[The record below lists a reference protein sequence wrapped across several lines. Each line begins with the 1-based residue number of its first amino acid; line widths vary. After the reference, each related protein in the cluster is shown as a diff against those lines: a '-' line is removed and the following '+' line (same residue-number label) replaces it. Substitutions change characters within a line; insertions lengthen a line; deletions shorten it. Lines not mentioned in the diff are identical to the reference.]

1 MNILVDT
8 SIWSLALRRK
18 PPHNTKKGDP
28 NVVEL
33 AELIDEGRAVLI
45 GPVRQEILSG
55 ISSPSQFSLL
65 KESLRAFDDL
75 PLKTEDYEMAAEF
88 FTTCRRKGIQGSHI
102 DFLICA
108 AAKNHSMAIFTNDQ
122 DFNNYSRILKI
133 ELHQPRE
140 FL

>member
-18 PPHNTKKGDP
+18 PQQKKRHDDP
-28 NVVEL
+28 NVLEL
-33 AELIDEGRAVLI
+33 ADLIDEGRAALI
-45 GPVRQEILSG
+45 GPIRQEILSR

-65 KESLRAFDDL
+65 KERLRAFDDL
-75 PLKTEDYEMAAEF
+75 PLKTEDYEMASEF
-88 FTTCRRKGIQGSHI
+88 FTNCRKKGIQGSHI

-133 ELHQPRE
+133 ELHQPRG

>member
-18 PPHNTKKGDP
+18 PPQKTKLDDQ
-28 NVVEL
+28 NILEL

-65 KESLRAFDDL
+65 KERLRAFDDIA
-75 PLKTEDYEMAAEF
+75 LKTEDYEMAAEF
-88 FTTCRRKGIQGSHI
+88 FTACRKKGIQGSRI

-108 AAKNHSMAIFTNDQ
+108 AAKNHTLSIFTSDQ

-133 ELHQPRE
+133 KLHQPRA

>member
-18 PPHNTKKGDP
+18 PPQKTKQDDP
-28 NVVEL
+28 NVLEL

-65 KESLRAFDDL
+65 KERLRAFDHR

-88 FTTCRRKGIQGSHI
+88 FTKCRKKGIQGSHI

-108 AAKNHSMAIFTNDQ
+108 AARNHSMAIFTSDQ
-122 DFNNYSRILKI
+122 DFYNYSRILKI
-133 ELHQPRE
+133 ELHQPRA

>member
-18 PPHNTKKGDP
+18 PSQKIKLENP

-65 KESLRAFDDL
+65 KERFRAFDDL
-75 PLKTEDYEMAAEF
+75 PLKTDDYEIAAEF
-88 FTTCRRKGIQGSHI
+88 FTTCRKKGIQGSHI

-122 DFNNYSRILKI
+122 DFNNYYRMLKI

>member
-1 MNILVDT
+1 MNVLVDT

-18 PPHNTKKGDP
+18 PPQKIKLENPK
-28 NVVEL
+28 VLEL
-33 AELIDEGRAVLI
+33 VELIDEGRAVLI

-65 KESLRAFDDL
+65 KERLRAFDDL
-75 PLKTEDYEMAAEF
+75 TLKTDDYELAAEF
-88 FTTCRRKGIQGSHI
+88 FTKCRKTGIQGSHV

-108 AAKNHSMAIFTNDQ
+108 AAKNHTLSIFTSDQ
-122 DFNNYSRILKI
+122 DFSNYSRILKI

>member
-8 SIWSLALRRK
+8 SIWSFALRRK
-18 PPHNTKKGDP
+18 PPRKIKLENP
-28 NVVEL
+28 NVLEL

-65 KESLRAFDDL
+65 KEKLRAFDDL
-75 PLKTEDYEMAAEF
+75 PLKTDDYEIAAEF
-88 FTTCRRKGIQGSHI
+88 FTKCRKKGIQGSHI

-108 AAKNHSMAIFTNDQ
+108 AARNHSMAIFTSDQ
-122 DFNNYSRILKI
+122 DFSNYSRILKI
-133 ELHQPRE
+133 ELHQPRK

>member
-18 PPHNTKKGDP
+18 PPQKIKLDDP
-28 NVVEL
+28 NVLEL

-55 ISSPSQFSLL
+55 ISFPSQFSLL
-65 KESLRAFDDL
+65 KERLRAFDDV
-75 PLKTEDYEMAAEF
+75 PLKTEDYELAAEF
-88 FTTCRRKGIQGSHI
+88 FTRCRKKGIQGSHI

-108 AAKNHSMAIFTNDQ
+108 AARNHSMAIFTSDQ
-122 DFNNYSRILKI
+122 DFNNYSRTFRI

>member
-1 MNILVDT
+1 M
-8 SIWSLALRRK
+8 
-18 PPHNTKKGDP
+18 
-28 NVVEL
+28 
-33 AELIDEGRAVLI
+33 IDEGRAVLI

-65 KESLRAFDDL
+65 KERLRAFDDL
-75 PLKTEDYEMAAEF
+75 TLKTDDYELAAEF
-88 FTTCRRKGIQGSHI
+88 FTKCRKTGIQGSHV

-108 AAKNHSMAIFTNDQ
+108 AAKNHTLSIFTSDQ
-122 DFNNYSRILKI
+122 DFSNYSRILKI